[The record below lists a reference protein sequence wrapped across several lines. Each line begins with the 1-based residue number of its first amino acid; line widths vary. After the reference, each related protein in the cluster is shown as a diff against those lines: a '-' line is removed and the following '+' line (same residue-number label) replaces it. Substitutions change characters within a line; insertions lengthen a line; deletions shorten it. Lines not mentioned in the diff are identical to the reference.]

1 MCGAFSS
8 SLLSFIAALLSI
20 EFYLSLS
27 LSHFVCVSSAT
38 EKEWNSLS
46 PVQCVCADMRC
57 ASAVCMQRSYAWHAP
72 HQRMIPVCVFII
84 TKLQKKKKK
93 QP

>member
-1 MCGAFSS
+1 MLGRMGISAVCAAFSS

-27 LSHFVCVSSAT
+27 LSLFVCVSSAT

-46 PVQCVCADMRC
+46 C
-57 ASAVCMQRSYAWHAP
+57 AVCMWLNT
-72 HQRMIPVCVFII
+72 RMNELMHLMCGYSE
-84 TKLQKKKKK
+84 KKEREK
-93 QP
+93 